1 MSVHG
6 TCQGSF
12 HRWRSSPHCKA
23 SRRSRNRRSHTAP
36 CTREERKM
44 THSLGQ
50 SMQNRLTGG
59 GRAPKKSGKVH
70 KRPPQNG
77 TCDFE
82 QSQLKKC
89 SSRLQAKAQTESW
102 GQRECAIKSPGL
114 IDSDL
119 IEREGFLGALLRR
132 RQLAN
137 PRGLVPG
144 SPVAGGGLADVG
156 YLAGGW
162 HRDVAL
168 CGHVAAKPPFS
179 WAKAGVSCA

>member
-82 QSQLKKC
+82 QSQLHKC

-119 IEREGFLGALLRR
+119 IEREGFLGALMT
-132 RQLAN
+132 
-137 PRGLVPG
+137 
-144 SPVAGGGLADVG
+144 S
-156 YLAGGW
+156 
-162 HRDVAL
+162 
-168 CGHVAAKPPFS
+168 AACQPTG
-179 WAKAGVSCA
+179 AAV